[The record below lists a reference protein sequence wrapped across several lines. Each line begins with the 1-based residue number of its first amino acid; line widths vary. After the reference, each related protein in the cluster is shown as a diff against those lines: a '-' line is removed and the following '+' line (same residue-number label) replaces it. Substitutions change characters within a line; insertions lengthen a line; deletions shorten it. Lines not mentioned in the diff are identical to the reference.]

1 MRNIASIERRANRAA
16 SSLEA
21 TFTSIHGV
29 LTKRGYT
36 DGWALT
42 ERGVRLSGLYHEC
55 DLLIS
60 QAYETGL
67 LTGLTKAELAA
78 VVSMFTFE
86 QRRVDEGRMVTF
98 PTDRVRRRYET
109 LVAAHHSIAED
120 ENAARLPVSRG
131 PDPGF
136 VHQIFQWSNGIA
148 LPEIV
153 DDDLTGGDFVRNI
166 KQVVDL
172 LRQIAAVA
180 HVGEVAR
187 QCDATAELLVRGVV
201 EQSPK
206 MNHGDGPQRIGRRPR
221 RWTPTPAWR

>member
-86 QRRVDEGRMVTF
+86 QRRVDEEQRPPF
-98 PTDRVRRRYET
+98 RP
-109 LVAAHHSIAED
+109 
-120 ENAARLPVSRG
+120 
-131 PDPGF
+131 
-136 VHQIFQWSNGIA
+136 IA
-148 LPEIV
+148 L
-153 DDDLTGGDFVRNI
+153 LT
-166 KQVVDL
+166 L
-172 LRQIAAVA
+172 
-180 HVGEVAR
+180 
-187 QCDATAELLVRGVV
+187 
-201 EQSPK
+201 
-206 MNHGDGPQRIGRRPR
+206 
-221 RWTPTPAWR
+221 